1 MLWPLFAEGLA
12 ILRGTPEEMNVKA
25 LLYLALLLALTG
37 RTEGM
42 RVKIEP
48 SANKGQ
54 AIKHSIMNHSLTKK
68 HYHTKG
74 ESDQRTN
81 RMLAW
86 IELSKN

>member
-1 MLWPLFAEGLA
+1 
-12 ILRGTPEEMNVKA
+12 MNVKA
-25 LLYLALLLALTG
+25 LLYLALLLALAGCTG
-37 RTEGM
+37 GM
-42 RVKIEP
+42 GVKIEP

-86 IELSKN
+86 IELSRD

>member
-1 MLWPLFAEGLA
+1 
-12 ILRGTPEEMNVKA
+12 MNVKA
-25 LLYLALLLALTG
+25 LLSLALLLALAGCTK
-37 RTEGM
+37 GM